1 MNIRE
6 RAILNLGGECKRCGS
21 TKNLQ
26 LHHIKRLPLSVL
38 WNEKNEYNKRAKEA
52 FEHPERFNLLCKECH
67 LKYHDEGKVLVG
79 GRLVRRLP
87 ISRLE
92 LRDFDA
98 WYIKKHPDCGWQ
110 IQPQDSIAFLKSKF

>member
-1 MNIRE
+1 LNVRE
-6 RAILNLGGECKRCGS
+6 RAILKLGSKCKNCGS

-67 LKYHDEGKVLVG
+67 LKYHDDGKGLT
-79 GRLVRRLP
+79 

-92 LRDFDA
+92 WRDFDA

-110 IQPQDSIAFLKSKF
+110 IQPQDSMAFLKSKI